1 MERTFWSPAMQSMTA
16 MPRSTPI
23 LRRSPRTDIQVD
35 AASFHVSLFTSS
47 SCFEGVRGGKECSF
61 E

>member
-23 LRRSPRTDIQVD
+23 LRRSSRTDIQVD
-35 AASFHVSLFTSS
+35 AASFHVSLFTSRACS
-47 SCFEGVRGGKECSF
+47 EGGGL
-61 E
+61 